1 MAKQFASQRETFK
14 SEIAS
19 LKATIAEQDKKI
31 ANLFELVTNE
41 KPKAKTVAKP
51 SVDWKKIKA

>member
-1 MAKQFASQRETFK
+1 
-14 SEIAS
+14 
-19 LKATIAEQDKKI
+19 LKAIIAEQDKKI